1 MRSRSGPLPR
11 SYFYRI
17 LDHGTSI
24 DGVDGES
31 VMAKLRHRAPRVVVA
46 ACVAFACAAEE
57 DGREPTAS
65 SSIGSLSASSTI
77 TATDG
82 EETDTLEPTGD
93 SDPSAPSGTDAAETG
108 MSSATTPVFD
118 LGSADGESG
127 TMEQGCQRV
136 DFLFVIDNSVSMED
150 NQASLVGA
158 FPGFIAAIQA
168 TLEAGSDYHIMVAD
182 TDPWGRCD
190 TVNGFQGIDPN
201 SNTCNNYIN
210 TTAFMPCDAVVG
222 AGVVHPAGEF
232 ASNMP
237 CNFMGGNRYVLP
249 TEPDLAGAFA
259 CAATV
264 GTAGNSSERPM
275 EGMIGAISPELNAM
289 GACNA
294 GFLRDDALLVIAF
307 VSDDPNYED
316 TGTPME
322 WYQAVLAAKM
332 GDPNAVVVLGLT
344 PAWDACP
351 GNGNPKGEH
360 WKEFIEMWGERGIHG
375 SVCGTAQEYVQFFES
390 AVATIDQACD
400 DYVPPG

>member
-1 MRSRSGPLPR
+1 MPTYG
-11 SYFYRI
+11 F
-17 LDHGTSI
+17 GGKT
-24 DGVDGES
+24 
-31 VMAKLRHRAPRVVVA
+31 VMAKLRHRARRVVA
-46 ACVAFACAAEE
+46 ACCFAAACGADE
-57 DGREPTAS
+57 DGREPTAGG
-65 SSIGSLSASSTI
+65 SIGSLSNSSLSSSSSSSSG
-77 TATDG
+77 TDPV
-82 EETDTLEPTGD
+82 ETDSVDPTGS
-93 SDPSAPSGTDAAETG
+93 SDPSAPSGPDSVDTG
-108 MSSATTPVFD
+108 MSATTPVFD
-118 LGSADGESG
+118 LGSADGETG
-127 TMEQGCQRV
+127 TPEAGCQRV

-168 TLEAGSDYHIMVAD
+168 TLESNSDYHIMVAD

-190 TVNGFQGIDPN
+190 TVNGFQGIDPG
-201 SNTCNNYIN
+201 SNTCNNYVN
-210 TTAFMPCDAVVG
+210 TTAFAPCDAVVG
-222 AGVVHPAGEF
+222 AGVVHPAGQF

-237 CNFMGGNRYVLP
+237 CNFLGGNRYMLP
-249 TEPDLAGAFA
+249 TEPDLPGAFA

-307 VSDDPNYED
+307 VSDDGSYED
-316 TGTPME
+316 TGVPME
-322 WYQAVLAAKM
+322 WYQAVLDAKL
-332 GDPNAVVVLGLT
+332 GDPNSVVVLGLT

-351 GNGNPKGEH
+351 GGGDPKGEH
-360 WKEFIEMWGERGIHG
+360 WKEFIEMWGDRGIHG
-375 SVCGTAQEYVQFFES
+375 SVCGTSEEYVAFFES